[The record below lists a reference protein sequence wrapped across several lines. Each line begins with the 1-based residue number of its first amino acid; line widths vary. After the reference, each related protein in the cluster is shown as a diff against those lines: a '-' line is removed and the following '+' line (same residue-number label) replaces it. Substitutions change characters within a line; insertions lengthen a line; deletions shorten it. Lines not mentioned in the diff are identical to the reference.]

1 MAIEI
6 RIPSP
11 SIRTVTTFL
20 PNERETQVLGGTQ
33 THYSVGENFAKALRA
48 HAGGLGVRWLVRC
61 ETDLHYPRA
70 DGTTGVFYP
79 DVFVAADVALHD
91 DIAYNVRAV
100 GKPPMLVVEVT
111 SKKTAKKDIGPK
123 LSAYA
128 ELGVTEYLTFDPR
141 PRKRL
146 ELHGY
151 RLAGPGQYAE
161 IPPAPE
167 GGLWLATVGLRV
179 VAEPPSQA
187 FRGPL
192 LRLITREGSRLL
204 HIDEETAARETAEAE
219 RDAARWAQLAAE
231 RAQRTA
237 ERERTAAEQ
246 VRSTAEQTLEAE
258 RGAREAA
265 EAEVARLRMLLER
278 AGGDVSS

>member
-6 RIPSP
+6 RAPSP
-11 SIRTVTTFL
+11 PIGIVSTFL
-20 PNERETQVLGGTQ
+20 PNERETQILGGTQ
-33 THYSVGENFAKALRA
+33 THYSVGENVAKALRA
-48 HAGGLGVRWLVRC
+48 HAAGLGVLWLVRS

-91 DIAYNVRAV
+91 DIAYNVRSV
-100 GKPPMLVVEVT
+100 GKVPMLVVEVT

-141 PRKRL
+141 PRKHL

-151 RLAGPGQYAE
+151 RLTSPGEYTE
-161 IPPAPE
+161 IPSAPE
-167 GGLWLATVGLRV
+167 GGLWLATVGLRI
-179 VAEPPSQA
+179 VAEAPSRPL
-187 FRGPL
+187 RGPL
-192 LRLITREGSRLL
+192 LRLITRDGSRLL
-204 HIDEETAARETAEAE
+204 HIDEEAEAREAAEAE

-237 ERERTAAEQ
+237 ERERSIAEQ
-246 VRSTAEQTLEAE
+246 ILEAE
-258 RGAREAA
+258 RGARAAA
-265 EAEVARLRMLLER
+265 EAEVARLRALLER